1 MCLGIP
7 MKITKINP
15 SGQGEVNLDGASS
28 IVNLSLVGDPKPG
41 EYVIVHAGYAIEKL
55 DTLEADSRIEMF
67 EALSESW
74 RQDTPG

>member
-7 MKITKINP
+7 MKITKISSP
-15 SGQGEVNLDGASS
+15 EKGEVDLDGARSV
-28 IVNLSLVGDPKPG
+28 VNLSLVGDPKPG

-55 DTLEADSRIEMF
+55 DTSEADARIEMF
-67 EALSESW
+67 EELSRSW

>member
-1 MCLGIP
+1 